1 MTSDPALSRRVTRLE
16 NDTESID
23 ELTTDVRST
32 LDVHSQRFDRF
43 EDNLTEFATDVRST
57 LDEHAQRF
65 DRIDST
71 LAEVVRRL
79 PGPS

>member
-1 MTSDPALSRRVTRLE
+1 
-16 NDTESID
+16 
-23 ELTTDVRST
+23 
-32 LDVHSQRFDRF
+32 
-43 EDNLTEFATDVRST
+43 